1 MFVGGFY
8 FGLREFYDI
17 RNVLTDHMEEL
28 LMAHTA
34 GQERP
39 TASAQDSPM
48 PWALSKSWG
57 RMHANEYP
65 TLRPCSLFALHNSIL
80 DGPVSRNILV

>member
-17 RNVLTDHMEEL
+17 RNVLDHMEEL

-39 TASAQDSPM
+39 TASA
-48 PWALSKSWG
+48 
-57 RMHANEYP
+57 
-65 TLRPCSLFALHNSIL
+65 
-80 DGPVSRNILV
+80 